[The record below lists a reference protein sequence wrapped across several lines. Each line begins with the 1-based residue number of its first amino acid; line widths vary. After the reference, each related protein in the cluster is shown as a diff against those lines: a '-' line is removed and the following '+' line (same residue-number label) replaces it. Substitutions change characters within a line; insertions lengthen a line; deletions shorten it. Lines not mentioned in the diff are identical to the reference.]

1 MEKNS
6 HIDPKAVVKKL
17 HEETELAIAMRRMSE
32 KFTYDERINDSFHD
46 TYEAHGFNLVQAS
59 LVYVLALTLM
69 RIHDTSERS
78 DIYSLRNLFKEI
90 LPTSEETNRLGDRAS
105 LFEEARNQ
113 YKQLRES
120 HLLSRTKTLR
130 DRFIAHAGMLTGEEQ
145 LPKYQYLDDFTDK
158 TVSLMEKLS
167 ISVLDTHP
175 SYDEVDDIWKK
186 YASKFFDSL
195 IQGQLVANTKPGQVE
210 L

>member
-1 MEKNS
+1 MANTS

-17 HEETELAIAMRRMSE
+17 HEETELAIAIRRMSE

-46 TYEAHGFNLVQAS
+46 TYEAHGFNIVQAS

-69 RIHDTSERS
+69 RIHDTAERS
-78 DIYSLRNLFKEI
+78 DICSLRNLFEEL
-90 LPTSEETNRLGDRAS
+90 LPTKEETNRLGDRAS
-105 LFEEARNQ
+105 LFEDARKH
-113 YKQLRES
+113 YERLRKS

-130 DRFIAHAGMLTGEEQ
+130 DRFIAHAGMLTGKEQ
-145 LPKYQYLDDFTDK
+145 LPKYQYLDDFTDE

-175 SYDEVDDIWKK
+175 SYDDVNEIWKK
-186 YASKFFDSL
+186 YASRFFDSL
-195 IQGQLVANTKPGQVE
+195 IQGQLDANK
-210 L
+210 